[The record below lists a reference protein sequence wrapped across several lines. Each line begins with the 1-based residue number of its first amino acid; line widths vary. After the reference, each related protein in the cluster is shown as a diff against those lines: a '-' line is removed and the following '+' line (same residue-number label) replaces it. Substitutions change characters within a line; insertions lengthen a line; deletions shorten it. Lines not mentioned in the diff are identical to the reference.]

1 MLTKVQTELSAANL
15 KITSLS
21 NENASLTSQLM
32 NLRALTQLEIK
43 AAVLESQVRS
53 SNKMVQQ
60 FAAGVA
66 MGQGMP
72 QSSKQNMQLMT
83 PYVSA
88 SAPSNSSLQQ
98 PHFGSTDT
106 SE

>member
-1 MLTKVQTELSAANL
+1 MSEPKRTGRRRVE
-15 KITSLS
+15 
-21 NENASLTSQLM
+21 
-32 NLRALTQLEIK
+32 
-43 AAVLESQVRS
+43 AVEEDL
-53 SNKMVQQ
+53 VQQ